1 LVFRDG
7 QLRLYAYIDASFA
20 READK
25 KSTTGAVIYLG
36 AAILWAT
43 STKQGVVSKSST
55 EAELI
60 ALSDVLS
67 MVIWFS
73 LLLEELGFGG
83 AIPTVY
89 QDNKSAMVL
98 AQRGYSNNPN
108 MRHVDVRRLWV
119 KQFLDNKKINLE
131 FVRTAEMQADGM
143 TKPLTGAAFAKYLV
157 DLGIGVDA

>member
-1 LVFRDG
+1 MFRNGDM
-7 QLRLYAYIDASFA
+7 RLYAYIDASFA

-43 STKQGVVSKSST
+43 SCKQGVVSKSST

-83 AIPTVY
+83 ATPTVY
-89 QDNKSAMVL
+89 QDNKSAMAL
-98 AQRGYSNNPN
+98 AQRGYSSNPS
-108 MRHVDVRRLWV
+108 MRHVDVRKMWV
-119 KQFLDNKKINLE
+119 EQFRSERKIDLV
-131 FVRTAEMQADGM
+131 FVRTAEMRADGL
-143 TKPLTGAAFAKYLV
+143 TKPLTGAAYAKYLAE
-157 DLGIGVDA
+157 LGLI